1 MTLIESLQVEA
12 SGIWAS
18 YDCQIVQAQKDITI
32 MIVIVIIAGGG
43 FGQAGCQ
50 IAQAGHSGAGQL

>member
-18 YDCQIVQAQKDITI
+18 YDCQIEQAPKGIII
-32 MIVIVIIAGGG
+32 MIVIVITAGGG

-50 IAQAGHSGAGQL
+50 VAQAGHSGAGQL